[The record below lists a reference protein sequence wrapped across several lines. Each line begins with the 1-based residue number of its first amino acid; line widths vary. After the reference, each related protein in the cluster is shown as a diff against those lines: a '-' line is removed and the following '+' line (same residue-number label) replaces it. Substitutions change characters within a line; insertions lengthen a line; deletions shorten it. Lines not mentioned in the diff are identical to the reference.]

1 MSAFHEEM
9 ERRFGTDKALGVVAV
24 LWDGSGKE
32 ASITVP
38 IDDADKLP
46 QHIRDT
52 FDCQSEFPDGTSAI
66 CCTNYAIQ
74 IFKAMPGRV
83 RIFGFA
89 NEDNPTSRVAREELH
104 PGGHDFAVVDDRY
117 IVDPWLRLVLGEK
130 GPIVFDMHDEVQ
142 AAIALDN
149 YGPRSCWRAMV
160 EAETFAL
167 SLQ

>member
-1 MSAFHEEM
+1 MTAFHEEM
-9 ERRFGTDKALGVVAV
+9 ERRFGTDKALGVVAAF
-24 LWDGSGKE
+24 WDGTGK
-32 ASITVP
+32 SDPITVP
-38 IDDADKLP
+38 IDDVDTLP

-66 CCTNYAIQ
+66 CCTNYAAQ

-117 IVDPWLRLVLGEK
+117 IVDPWIRLVLGEE
-130 GPIVFDMHDEVQ
+130 GPIVFDMTDEVEG
-142 AAIALDN
+142 AIALDT
-149 YGPRSCWRAMV
+149 YGPRSCWRAMT
-160 EAETFAL
+160 EAEAYAQ
-167 SLQ
+167 SMM